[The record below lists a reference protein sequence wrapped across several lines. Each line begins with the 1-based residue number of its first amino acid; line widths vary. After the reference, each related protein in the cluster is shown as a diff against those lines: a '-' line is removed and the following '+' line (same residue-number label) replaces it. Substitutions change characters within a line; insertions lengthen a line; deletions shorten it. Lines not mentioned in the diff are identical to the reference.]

1 MSDLAAIAQRIAT
14 ATSAS
19 AEIVVSILR
28 QESAAAQAEANRH
41 ERRHRVA
48 MELLRELASE
58 PDLSAYPTEAS
69 VLPGFRSFW
78 RTQQLLRGEE
88 A

>member
-1 MSDLAAIAQRIAT
+1 MIDPAAIAQRIAT
-14 ATSAS
+14 ATGAS
-19 AEIVVSILR
+19 AEVVERILR
-28 QESAAAQAEANRH
+28 QEAAAAQAEANRH

-48 MELLRELASE
+48 MELLRELVSE

-69 VLPGFRSFW
+69 VLPGFRSLW
-78 RTQQLLRGEE
+78 RAQQLLRGEE